1 MVYALA
7 FDLIV
12 SFTQFTTSD
21 PIGKDILAN
30 GCSAF
35 GANTLAN
42 VPFSVS
48 LTIAVNA
55 PGLVMIV
62 TIVLFGI

>member
-1 MVYALA
+1 MLKKFHALA

-42 VPFSVS
+42 VVNWVKETIKTS
-48 LTIAVNA
+48 LS
-55 PGLVMIV
+55 
-62 TIVLFGI
+62 